1 MLTVPEEIKNL
12 FRQDNIREQTSRKW
26 KLRFFDSDIRLIFP
40 EDVLFPAD
48 ELFPVDQEPIYVI
61 DNMQM
66 VTESLILTE
75 SLCESEDLS
84 FGECNAAQLEVT
96 VADVLLDLTDK
107 EFMVTVEVGDYE
119 MAMGIYTVDSFIR
132 QADKR
137 LKKIT
142 AYDRMRRFQT
152 DVSEWY
158 QSLKF
163 PLTLKAFRDSLCSY
177 VGIIQLDIVLPLD
190 EMQITKTIE
199 PEQLSGL
206 DVIQAICEINGC
218 FGHMDK
224 TGRFKYQ
231 YLTQASL
238 FPSEIL
244 MPDDKLFPSGM
255 NEEDSEMLSYYKQ
268 TETTYEDY
276 VVSAIERIQIR
287 QEEGDVGAIY
297 GKEGN
302 CYIIQ
307 GNFLV
312 YGKSAEELL
321 QIAANIYDYIAGRV
335 YRPCKIVS
343 QALPW
348 VEAGDGL
355 ICYTSDDVIETYC
368 LKRTMKGIQGM
379 MDSFEAFGN
388 IKQEENFGFHTQIIQ
403 LEGKTAVIKKSVDE
417 VSVKVT
423 DLKNYTE
430 SQFKVTAEQIAA
442 EVKRAQESE
451 AALSL
456 KADQI
461 SLSVTNLK
469 NDTNSKFEQTAEQIS
484 LKVSKGDVSAQLSI
498 EPGQVRIAGNRL
510 IVDST
515 NFKLDSAGNATF
527 SGDVRG
533 ANINGS
539 NITGGYIEGSVID
552 VGPLYADEDQ
562 VQIGDFIVSTNGS
575 NVFESLD
582 GSVVFQTKEGGPF
595 GSYAALMLDSKSGTT
610 TLSDHHLDTNLVQAI
625 TVRVRDDVLIKNGWT
640 KYWSCVEM
648 FDELYDSIS
657 DRRLKNSIDYLDN
670 REALEALLKVNP
682 CLFKYNE
689 PVNPHRTRDDWQLGV
704 IAQDVIEPLMQYP
717 IVTTAQDGFYRVNY
731 EGFIPL
737 LISSVKELFMEIK
750 QIRKV

>member
-190 EMQITKTIE
+190 EMQITKTIG

-562 VQIGDFIVSTNGS
+562 VQIGDFYVSTDGSNSLTSRNGS
-575 NVFESLD
+575 VELSSRSNSNVPYI
-582 GSVVFQTKEGGPF
+582 VFKEGSERTYV
-595 GSYAALMLDSKSGTT
+595 GSDGIETDSVISCYALRAD
-610 TLSDHHLDTNLVQAI
+610 
-625 TVRVRDDVLIKNGWT
+625 DDVRIKNGWT
-640 KYWSCVEM
+640 KYWSCSEM